1 MPWLCVATTTPSTC
15 RSTAQLE
22 YNAEFYVRTK
32 HISISYQFLRD
43 LVQLDIVYINTHLNR
58 DEHLSYK
65 IDVIVD
71 LGGVLEMPRPS
82 PVCM

>member
-1 MPWLCVATTTPSTC
+1 MALRCYHYTFDVSLN
-15 RSTAQLE
+15 STA
-22 YNAEFYVRTK
+22 NAEFYVRTK
-32 HISISYQFLRD
+32 HIGISYQFLRD

-65 IDVIVD
+65 IDVIVV
-71 LGGVLEMPRPS
+71 GGVLEMPRPS

>member
-1 MPWLCVATTTPSTC
+1 MPWLCVATTTRR

-32 HISISYQFLRD
+32 HIGISYQFLRD
-43 LVQLDIVYINTHLNR
+43 LVQLDIVYVNTHLNR

-71 LGGVLEMPRPS
+71 LGVLEMPRPS
-82 PVCM
+82 PVCR